1 MDNISAYCKQL
12 IQSIQIYGPK
22 LTNKNAN
29 HLPMALLAL
38 SRLGASDQQLDKFYD
53 YYFPKLVPITEP
65 TAELIHSRE
74 DVLAATGQTQQ
85 FPNLR
90 EYFLEQLNAQDIDQV
105 IQDYSRELTQRLKSG
120 ALHCLIRLAYAYEL
134 QDKQELASALAYWIV
149 NTRTIDLLPTKAD
162 VNLET
167 LVENLNQSVDI
178 VDCKKQIQADK
189 DGNISTAMNA
199 ISKCPSFR
207 DASLPLVS
215 QISVEL
221 IASLSVRAYLNTKDF
236 TILHAVTGTHAYMIL
251 SKFFDKH
258 DGQLY
263 LLQSM
268 VEALLS
274 TNYGE
279 FFKLIPEPEN
289 LLSIEQIKSKVCNS
303 DDDHIIKLTYSSLQ
317 LYAAFGNPHF
327 LWAASYLGAL

>member
-1 MDNISAYCKQL
+1 MDNISTYCKQL
-12 IQSIQIYGPK
+12 IQSIQIYSPEF
-22 LTNKNAN
+22 TNTDTN

-90 EYFLEQLNAQDIDQV
+90 DYFLEQLNAQGIDQV
-105 IQDYSRELTQRLKSG
+105 IQDYSLELTQRLKSS
-120 ALHCLIRLAYAYEL
+120 ALHCLIRVAYAYEL
-134 QDKQELASALAYWIV
+134 QDKQELASALAYWII
-149 NTRTIDLLPTKAD
+149 NTSIIDLLPTRAD

-167 LVENLNQSVDI
+167 LVENLNQAIDI
-178 VDCKKQIQADK
+178 VDCKKQIHADP
-189 DGNISTAMNA
+189 DGNIITRMNA

-207 DASLPLVS
+207 AASLPLAS
-215 QISVEL
+215 QISVES

-236 TILHAVTGTHAYMIL
+236 TILHAVTGTHAYMTL

-263 LLQSM
+263 LLQSI

-279 FFKLIPEPEN
+279 FFKPIPEPEN

-303 DDDHIIKLTYSSLQ
+303 HNDHTIKLTYSSLQ
-317 LYAAFGNPHF
+317 LYSAFKNPHF
-327 LWAASYLGAL
+327 LWTASYLGTL